1 MFKAEIASK
10 QAVYTLGLPTR
21 QFPLWVPKL
30 KHCVVAMKS
39 AQNSA

>member
-30 KHCVVAMKS
+30 KHGRSGDEVRAE
-39 AQNSA
+39 